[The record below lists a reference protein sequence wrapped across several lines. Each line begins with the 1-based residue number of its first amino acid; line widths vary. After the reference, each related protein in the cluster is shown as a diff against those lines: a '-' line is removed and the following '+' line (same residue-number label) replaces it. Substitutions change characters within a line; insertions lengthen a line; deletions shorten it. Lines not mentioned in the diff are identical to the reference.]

1 MEGDAVVSMRVNN
14 FAGVMSKADAFG
26 RKETAAAVVVARG
39 LCLTKH
45 LLTLEEDP
53 RLRPLSCLLDQNQ
66 VVDENFLSLL
76 ISRTQHDFRS
86 VCELN
91 NHQQTCIR
99 RTSISNTVRPKKKE
113 HDTESSDEESE

>member
-1 MEGDAVVSMRVNN
+1 MPCWL
-14 FAGVMSKADAFG
+14 
-26 RKETAAAVVVARG
+26 VVVARG
-39 LCLTKH
+39 LYLTRH
-45 LLTLEEDP
+45 LITLEEDP

-76 ISRTQHDFRS
+76 IFRTQHDFRS